1 MENIQLKEGQK
12 IFDGVL
18 IEFSD
23 IQGKTKKDNKDF
35 HFAKI
40 NVDLK
45 LTDREGK
52 TYTRLCEFIADPG
65 ILIGVE
71 LKKYSTIHLVF
82 EIISPMS
89 APRLVKILSD

>member
-1 MENIQLKEGQK
+1 M
-12 IFDGVL
+12 
-18 IEFSD
+18 
-23 IQGKTKKDNKDF
+23 
-35 HFAKI
+35 
-40 NVDLK
+40 DLK
-45 LTDREGK
+45 LQDREGK

-89 APRLVKILSD
+89 APRLVKILSE